1 VGTSWSPA
9 ERRFTVGVLGSARL
23 GPDDERWEFARRV
36 GAALAGRGW
45 SVMTGGY
52 GGLMEAA
59 ASGAASHGG
68 HVLGLP
74 MRSWCDLSPSP
85 HASELLWCDSYPER
99 FGHLLGCDAVVA
111 LDGGIG
117 TIAELTVV
125 WSVRQT
131 ESHAPAVVVAGRGW
145 PALLATIAERMVVGA
160 DDLALVSVAET
171 SEDVIAAIE
180 YQVRLRRAPLPRG

>member
-1 VGTSWSPA
+1 
-9 ERRFTVGVLGSARL
+9 VLGSARL
-23 GPDDERWEFARRV
+23 GPGDERWDLAHRV

-68 HVLGLP
+68 HVVGLP
-74 MRSWCDLSPSP
+74 MRPWSGLTPNP
-85 HASELLWCDSYPER
+85 HASQLLWSDTYPER
-99 FGHLLGCDAVVA
+99 LDHLLGCDAVVA

-131 ESHAPAVVVAGRGW
+131 EPRAPAVVVAGRGW
-145 PALLATIAERMVVGA
+145 PALLATIAEQMVVDAA
-160 DDLALVSVAET
+160 DLTLVAIAET
-171 SEDVIAAIE
+171 AEDVSGAIDR
-180 YQVRLRRAPLPRG
+180 QIRRGRAPLPRG